1 METVIDIKN
10 LTVEYKTPDGFIT
23 AVRDF
28 NLRIH
33 QGETYGLVGESGSGK
48 STVAWVIMRY
58 LAENGRIA
66 NGEVRFKDEDLLS
79 LSMEVLRQYR
89 GKRIA
94 MVYQD
99 PMTSLNPSMTVGR
112 QIQEVIDLHQGGG
125 KKQTWQRAVEMLE
138 KVFIVD
144 PASSAGKYPHELSGG
159 QQQRVVIALALACN
173 PDLLIL
179 DEPTTGLDVTTE
191 ANILDLIEALKNRYG
206 SAILF
211 ITHNLGVIAKVSDR
225 LGVMYAGNMVEGG
238 AVKDIF
244 QQPFHPYT
252 EGLLNCI
259 PKIEQ
264 KSAKIDLQ
272 PIKGRLP
279 DLHVLPKGCI
289 FHPRCPYVEESCRK
303 TEPDLEAIEDG
314 RESACLLWRKLYTQ
328 RAASGVRE
336 GVAGRKEP
344 KTQGSSH
351 TSGYSDLIRL
361 HSVKKYFGGI
371 SIFERLVGVRE
382 DYVHAV
388 DDVSL
393 AIAPGQVFGLVGES
407 GCGKSTLGRS
417 LVKLLNITE
426 GGITYEGKNI
436 WKLNRNENKAYCKNV
451 QIIFQN
457 PDSSLNPKKTIRE
470 ILARPLRL
478 YKNRKESQLE
488 NSVTEL
494 LKMVRLREDYGSR
507 FPYELSGG
515 EKQRVGIARAFA
527 ADPQFIVCDEPVSAL
542 DVSVQASILNLLLDL
557 QRNFQV
563 ALLFISHDL
572 SVVQH
577 ISHKIGVMYLG
588 KLCETGE
595 TDQVFSPPFHPYTQA
610 LLSAVP
616 RIGSEEER
624 EVIRLT
630 GPVPSAKNPPKG
642 CRFHTRCPQK
652 IGTICEEKIPPDCQP
667 TPGHSIFCHLYARRV
682 TPNLI

>member
-1 METVIDIKN
+1 MQKVIDIKN
-10 LTVEYKTPDGFIT
+10 LTVEYNTPDGYVG
-23 AVRDF
+23 AVRNF
-28 NLRIH
+28 NLHIH
-33 QGETYGLVGESGSGK
+33 KGETYGLVGESGSGK

-58 LAENGRIA
+58 LADNGRIA
-66 NGEVRFKDEDLLS
+66 NGEVHFKGEDLLS
-79 LSMEVLRQYR
+79 LSIEKLRRYR

-99 PMTSLNPSMTVGR
+99 PMTSLNPSMQVGR
-112 QIQEVIDLHQGGG
+112 QIQEVIELHQGGG
-125 KKQTWQRAVEMLE
+125 KKQTWRQSVEMLE

-144 PASSAGKYPHELSGG
+144 PASSAHKYPHELSGG

-191 ANILDLIEALKNRYG
+191 ANILDLIDSLKDRYG

-225 LGVMYAGNMVEGG
+225 LGVMYAGNMVEEGS
-238 AVKDIF
+238 VRDIF
-244 QQPFHPYT
+244 KQPLHPYT

-259 PKIEQ
+259 PKIE
-264 KSAKIDLQ
+264 KRKTKIDLQ
-272 PIKGRLP
+272 PIKGTLP
-279 DLHVLPKGCI
+279 DLHVLPTGCI
-289 FHPRCPYVEESCRK
+289 FHPRCPYADKSCRQ
-303 TEPDLEAIEDG
+303 TEPAMMEIENG
-314 RESACLLWRKLYTQ
+314 RESACARWQQIYARKMEPPVYDG
-328 RAASGVRE
+328 AADSPESNTPV
-336 GVAGRKEP
+336 
-344 KTQGSSH
+344 SSP
-351 TSGYSDLIRL
+351 GPGNNQLIDLK
-361 HSVKKYFGGI
+361 SVKKYFGGI
-371 SIFERLVGVRE
+371 SIFERLVGAKE

-417 LVKLLNITE
+417 LVKLLKITE
-426 GGITYEGKNI
+426 GNIKYDGKSI
-436 WKLNRNENKAYCKNV
+436 WQLNRNENKAYCKNV

-457 PDSSLNPKKTIRE
+457 PDSSLNPKKTIHQ

-478 YKNRKESQLE
+478 YKNIKESE
-488 NSVTEL
+488 IEKSVIEL
-494 LKMVRLREDYGSR
+494 LQMVRLRADYRSR

-557 QRNFQV
+557 QINFQV

-577 ISHKIGVMYLG
+577 ISHKVGVMYLG
-588 KLCETGE
+588 KMCESGQ
-595 TDQVFSPPFHPYTQA
+595 TDQVFTPPFHPYTQA

-616 RIGSEEER
+616 RIGAEQES

-630 GPVPSAKNPPKG
+630 GQVPSAKNPPHG

-652 IGTICEEKIPPDCQP
+652 IGSICEDKAPPEYEP
-667 TPGHSIFCHLYARRV
+667 AAGHTISCHRYA
-682 TPNLI
+682 

>member
-1 METVIDIKN
+1 
-10 LTVEYKTPDGFIT
+10 
-23 AVRDF
+23 
-28 NLRIH
+28 
-33 QGETYGLVGESGSGK
+33 
-48 STVAWVIMRY
+48 
-58 LAENGRIA
+58 
-66 NGEVRFKDEDLLS
+66 
-79 LSMEVLRQYR
+79 
-89 GKRIA
+89 
-94 MVYQD
+94 
-99 PMTSLNPSMTVGR
+99 
-112 QIQEVIDLHQGGG
+112 
-125 KKQTWQRAVEMLE
+125 MLE

-144 PASSAGKYPHELSGG
+144 PPSSAHKYPHELSGG

-191 ANILDLIEALKNRYG
+191 ANILDLIDSLKERYG

-211 ITHNLGVIAKVSDR
+211 ITHNLGVIAKVSDH
-225 LGVMYAGNMVEGG
+225 LGVMYAGNLVEGG
-238 AVKDIF
+238 SVGDIF

-259 PKIEQ
+259 PKIE
-264 KSAKIDLQ
+264 KKKAKIDLQ
-272 PIKGRLP
+272 PIKGTLP

-289 FHPRCPYVEESCRK
+289 FHPRCPYAEEICRK
-303 TEPDLEAIEDG
+303 TEPNLIRIEDG
-314 RESACLLWRKLYTQ
+314 RESACMRWQQIYAQKSRP
-328 RAASGVRE
+328 AIHDGD
-336 GVAGRKEP
+336 AGGLKSKIQE
-344 KTQGSSH
+344 
-351 TSGYSDLIRL
+351 TSPGAGNGQLIDLK
-361 HSVKKYFGGI
+361 SVKKYFGGI
-371 SIFERLVGVRE
+371 SIFERLAGAKE

-393 AIAPGQVFGLVGES
+393 AISPGQVFGLVGES

-426 GGITYEGKNI
+426 GDITYEDKNI

-457 PDSSLNPKKTIRE
+457 PDSSLNPKKTIHE
-470 ILARPLRL
+470 ILARPLRF
-478 YKNRKESQLE
+478 YKNIKESQLE
-488 NSVTEL
+488 NGVTEL
-494 LKMVRLREDYGSR
+494 LKMVRLRQDYGSR

-616 RIGSEEER
+616 RIGSEEES

-630 GPVPSAKNPPKG
+630 GPVPSAKTPPEG

-652 IGTICEEKIPPDCQP
+652 IGPICEDKAPPEYKP
-667 TPGHSIFCHLYARRV
+667 AAGHSISCHLYA
-682 TPNLI
+682 